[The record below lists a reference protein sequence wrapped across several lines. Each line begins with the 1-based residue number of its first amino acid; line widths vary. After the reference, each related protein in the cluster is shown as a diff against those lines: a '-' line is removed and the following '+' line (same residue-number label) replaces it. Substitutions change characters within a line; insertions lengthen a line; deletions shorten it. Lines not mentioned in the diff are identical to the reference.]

1 MKASESTKA
10 AYLTKII
17 NDTKKIIEKKNGRP
31 DTILKACGIG
41 DILLTCTSKSSRN
54 FTLGYMIGN
63 KTPKQEIE
71 SYLKTTTVEGLNTLL
86 EFNQIEKLEIM
97 EIIYNI
103 IYNDYN
109 YNILLDYIVK

>member
-1 MKASESTKA
+1 MNASESTKA

-17 NDTKKIIEKKNGRP
+17 NDTKNIIKQMNGNP

-63 KTPKQEIE
+63 KTPKEQIDA
-71 SYLKTTTVEGLNTLL
+71 YLKTTTVEGLNTLL
-86 EFNQIEKLEIM
+86 EFKQIEKLEIT

-109 YNILLDYIVK
+109 VNTLLKYIVE